1 MRRITIT
8 LDEALADEFER
19 YLEENGYGN
28 RSEAVRDLV
37 REKLQAR
44 SLAREPEGGCVA
56 VLSYV
61 YNHHE
66 RELSRCLTHAQHDHH
81 DLAVSTLHV
90 HLDHDNCLESVVLK
104 GTVSAVRAFADT
116 VMAQTGVRHGHLQLI
131 PARIGE
137 SRHAH
142 GSESGGQAH
151 SHTHL
156 QPIN

>member
-8 LDEALADEFER
+8 LDEPLADEFER

-44 SLAREPEGGCVA
+44 SLAREPDGACVA

-66 RELSRCLTHAQHDHH
+66 RELSRRLTHAQHDHH

-104 GTVSAVRAFADT
+104 GQVSAVRGFAEA
-116 VMAQTGVRHGHLQLI
+116 VMAQTGVRHGQLQLI

-137 SRHAH
+137 ARHAH
-142 GSESGGQAH
+142 GTEPEGQAH